1 MKPASLHSP
10 NPQCERP
17 PSLRHS
23 GNLARSL
30 TLPTERA
37 FLFLSG
43 GASRSPARHGE
54 SGADRCQPEDAK
66 SLSPPQCIN
75 VSFGSMRI
83 E

>member
-1 MKPASLHSP
+1 MNPASLHSP

-23 GNLARSL
+23 GNLARSH

-54 SGADRCQPEDAK
+54 SGADRCQPEERQVA
-66 SLSPPQCIN
+66 LAP
-75 VSFGSMRI
+75 SMHQGVVWFHA
-83 E
+83 